1 MTMAD
6 YQYGLSNIQDNHILH
21 QVIAK
26 RRKMCESIVDDSPM
40 SDTDAWCP
48 GEFDG
53 WTCINRTK
61 AGEIAKFPCPYF
73 ILGFDA
79 KRFGQKM
86 CLPDGSWFKHPDSN
100 KTWSNYTTC
109 VDLDDLK
116 LRNQVNMI
124 YKWGYTVS
132 LAALA
137 VSIFI
142 FFYFRSLTCTR
153 IQIHKNLFISLAVN
167 NCLWLVWYEA
177 VVDNL
182 PVLMTNGLGCKLL
195 HVLVHYF
202 LVATYFWMFCEGLYL
217 HTLLVVTFLTESKVM
232 PFLHTIGW
240 GIPALLV
247 STYAALRTATPGETL
262 HCWIHESLYSWILS
276 GPVCLS
282 MLANLVFLINI
293 VRLLLVKLHARQIT
307 MSSPKHTAP
316 RERAQSFSLR
326 SFKRNNCSVD
336 SYDKAPAS
344 SSRTGKAVRA
354 TLILIPLLGLQ
365 YIVTPFRPEPGTSWE
380 PVYQVTSAVVASCQ
394 GLCVAL
400 LFCFCNGEVLSEMK
414 KWWKHCWIN
423 KNGSWNPCTRGT
435 SVSSP
440 QHHPRLLVTED
451 QQTQRTGSIQVLPRK
466 DSAEGLQNVQL

>member
-1 MTMAD
+1 MWFL
-6 YQYGLSNIQDNHILH
+6 Y
-21 QVIAK
+21 
-26 RRKMCESIVDDSPM
+26 RKKERV
-40 SDTDAWCP
+40 T
-48 GEFDG
+48 
-53 WTCINRTK
+53 
-61 AGEIAKFPCPYF
+61 AGDRAQPQS
-73 ILGFDA
+73 
-79 KRFGQKM
+79 FGQKT

-195 HVLVHYF
+195 HVLVQYF

-247 STYAALRTATPGETL
+247 SMYAALRTATPGETL
-262 HCWIHESLYSWILS
+262 QEIHKCI
-276 GPVCLS
+276 
-282 MLANLVFLINI
+282 II
-293 VRLLLVKLHARQIT
+293 VPPDIIARRPST
-307 MSSPKHTAP
+307 RYNTYTA
-316 RERAQSFSLR
+316 
-326 SFKRNNCSVD
+326 
-336 SYDKAPAS
+336 
-344 SSRTGKAVRA
+344 
-354 TLILIPLLGLQ
+354 
-365 YIVTPFRPEPGTSWE
+365 
-380 PVYQVTSAVVASCQ
+380 
-394 GLCVAL
+394 
-400 LFCFCNGEVLSEMK
+400 
-414 KWWKHCWIN
+414 
-423 KNGSWNPCTRGT
+423 
-435 SVSSP
+435 
-440 QHHPRLLVTED
+440 
-451 QQTQRTGSIQVLPRK
+451 
-466 DSAEGLQNVQL
+466 